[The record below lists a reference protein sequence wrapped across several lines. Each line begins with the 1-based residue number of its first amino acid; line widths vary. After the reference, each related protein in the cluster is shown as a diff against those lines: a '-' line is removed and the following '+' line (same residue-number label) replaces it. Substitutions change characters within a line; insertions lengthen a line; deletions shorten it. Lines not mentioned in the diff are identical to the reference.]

1 MALSPFAKEF
11 QDLARQ
17 SSRSYRAIAKLMG
30 VSPALLARVLN
41 GSRPPT
47 TSFVDASI
55 KAFSL
60 TGPEA
65 ERLRYLAMISQEKIS
80 VKPKGPDEAEKIVA
94 FMRELRGDDYLPE

>member
-11 QDLARQ
+11 QELARQ
-17 SSRSYRAIAKLMG
+17 SSQSYRAIAKSMG

-47 TSFVDASI
+47 TAFVNACV

-60 TGPEA
+60 TAPEA
-65 ERLRYLAMISQEKIS
+65 ERLTYLAKISQDKIS
-80 VKPKGPDEAEKIVA
+80 VKPKGPEEAEKIVA
-94 FMRELRGDDYLPE
+94 FMRELRGEDYLPE